1 MCIRL
6 RIVVRLYYRYND
18 KLGKICYDI
27 DIKRKQGQQKI
38 RQPGKENTMN
48 RINNTLSY
56 LYSSSLL
63 SLALSEGLSVVRSYR
78 DKDKVDVESV
88 IES

>member
-1 MCIRL
+1 
-6 RIVVRLYYRYND
+6 
-18 KLGKICYDI
+18 
-27 DIKRKQGQQKI
+27 
-38 RQPGKENTMN
+38 MN

-63 SLALSEGLSVVRSYR
+63 LLALSEGLSVVRSYR

>member
-1 MCIRL
+1 
-6 RIVVRLYYRYND
+6 
-18 KLGKICYDI
+18 
-27 DIKRKQGQQKI
+27 
-38 RQPGKENTMN
+38 MN

-78 DKDKVDVESV
+78 DQDKVDVESV